1 MLRILFLS
9 LFSIAL
15 QAQNYAPVITYMS
28 VNADWTNGVLSI
40 VYDVSDTENDPLSV
54 SVFVSNNGGVNYSI
68 PLPSATGHVGF
79 PVTPGNLKSIQANL
93 SDLANMGTQFRIKLV
108 VDDQMPFDFQVL
120 ANEVDSLR
128 LRSNLEFVEGIRHR
142 SSGLPHLLE
151 VRDSMQSLLQSLD
164 LGWSEHGFSYAGY
177 AAKNILGHQTG
188 TNEASKVVI
197 IDAHYDTMI
206 NAPGADDNGSGTV
219 GVWEAARILSRYPT
233 KKTLRYI
240 GFDLEEAGLI
250 GSNRY
255 INVGGLPATDQVEGV
270 FNFEMI
276 GYYSEVPN
284 SQELPQGFNLL
295 FPDVVAQLA
304 ADQHRGNFITN
315 VANTNSQQLALLF
328 STSAQNF
335 VPDLKVVTL
344 VIPGNGS
351 VAPDLMRSDHA
362 PFWLSNRRALMLTDG
377 AEFRNECYHT
387 PGDTLNEKLDFRF
400 MSNVV
405 KATVVAAAQ
414 LAEIQHGD
422 WAVINISAPSD
433 AKEIADRCRP
443 NVWPTGRTVQL
454 QMGDCPLSGRA
465 HWFDAQG
472 KLIGNEAFKAQAG
485 ESVLLTVPQCP
496 AGTYWLHIA
505 HANGY
510 WTEKVVI
517 VD

>member
-1 MLRILFLS
+1 MLRTLLLL
-9 LFSIAL
+9 LFSVAL
-15 QAQNYAPVITYMS
+15 NAQNQAPVITYMS
-28 VNADWTNGVLSI
+28 VNADWNTGFLSVL
-40 VYDVSDTENDPLSV
+40 YDVSDAENDPLQV
-54 SVFVSNNGGVNYSI
+54 SVFVSNNGGVTYDI

-79 PVTPGNLKSIQANL
+79 PVTPGNLKSIQA
-93 SDLANMGTQFRIKLV
+93 STADLANMGSQFRFKLV
-108 VDDQMPFDFQVL
+108 VDDLAPFDYSTLV
-120 ANEVDSLR
+120 NEVDSTR
-128 LRSNLEFVEGIRHR
+128 LRADLEFVEGIRHR
-142 SSGLPHLLE
+142 TTGLPHLLE
-151 VRDSMQSLLQSLD
+151 VRDSMENLIKSLD
-164 LGWSEHGFSYAGY
+164 LGLSEHGFSYAGY

-188 TNEASKVVI
+188 TNQASKVVI
-197 IDAHYDTMI
+197 VDAHYDTVN

-276 GYYSEVPN
+276 GYYSDVPN

-295 FPDVVAQLA
+295 FPDVVTQLA
-304 ADQHRGNFITN
+304 ADQYRGNFITN
-315 VANTNSQQLALLF
+315 VANTNSQQMALLF

-387 PGDTLNEKLDFRF
+387 PSDTLNEKLDFRF

-422 WAVINISAPSD
+422 WAITNISAPSGVND
-433 AKEIADRCRP
+433 LNDRCRP
-443 NVWPTGRTVQL
+443 RVWQDGGMVQL
-454 QMGDCPLSGRA
+454 QSGDCPLSGRA
-465 HWFDAQG
+465 LWFDAQG
-472 KLIGNEAFKAQAG
+472 KMVGSENISIQSGEMHAFNLPAM
-485 ESVLLTVPQCP
+485 P
-496 AGTYWLHIA
+496 AGTYWLRIP
-505 HANGY
+505 HAKGVWN
-510 WTEKVVI
+510 EKVVI
-517 VD
+517 VR